1 MKAQLSI
8 NGNSFNIEVSA
19 SVLKEPELK
28 LALKDWRAS
37 VTELMSSENE
47 DSIKILIPLD
57 NLKDYEVDNLHK
69 DIKEV
74 FEDLGIAIEQEN
86 DVTGTLGTIE
96 QNEKNF
102 LRDCEAAR
110 SVWDGNIDVP
120 QFKDFSR
127 IVKEKVSTKEFP
139 DGLYKKQL
147 LASYHLAA
155 SGSACNFSVPGAGKT
170 LNVWAAFAYL
180 NSLPENHPKHINS
193 IFVLGPNACF
203 EPWESEFSKCFER
216 KCKSVRFLPSI
227 SLVEKRKI
235 LKGITQADNE
245 LYLCHFQTFSLY
257 PNDFLELFKRAEKK
271 IMLVVDEAH
280 NIKGQDGKW
289 SNAALAMAPYAR
301 SRIILTGTPAPN
313 GYEDLKNLFDFIHP
327 NRDVIGFS
335 RSALKLMSENK
346 LPAKELAK
354 RVRPFY
360 IRIKKGDLNI
370 PPADFKE
377 LAVPMS
383 TIQEKVYGEIE
394 SKFINGQTTKLFKNA
409 NLIRLRQAASNPL
422 MLLKPIAKELLGG
435 EVDDDSAN
443 RIEEVAEYL
452 KDFDAHKDLP
462 KLSSLMGL
470 AAESEAKNEKIIIWS
485 YFVGNIELIYSHLTK
500 FLSCPIHVV
509 TGSVPMGESDDNEL
523 FNLDAED
530 ELNRGQILKA
540 FREAN
545 GASIL
550 IATPQC
556 IGESISLHM
565 ECHKAIYYDRDFNCG
580 LFIQSKDRIHR
591 KGLPADT
598 ITEYIFLSSKYTVD
612 EVIQERLRIKEE
624 RMLKLIES
632 EEIPLMT
639 ENFNNEK
646 EDDIKSVLDAYYAK

>member
-1 MKAQLSI
+1 MNAHLSR
-8 NGNSFNIEVSA
+8 NQNSFKIEVGA

-28 LALKDWRAS
+28 FAMKDWRAS
-37 VTELMSSENE
+37 VGEVNPSGSEEQTE
-47 DSIKILIPLD
+47 IFIPLKD
-57 NLKDYEVDNLHK
+57 LKDYEIQNLFK
-69 DIKEV
+69 DIKDV
-74 FEDLGIAIEQEN
+74 FEELDITIALK
-86 DVTGTLGTIE
+86 DDARDTLGTIE

-110 SVWDGNIDVP
+110 SVWEGNIDVP
-120 QFKDFSR
+120 QFKEFSR
-127 IVKEKVSTKEFP
+127 IVKEKISTKAFP
-139 DGLYKKQL
+139 DGLYTKQL

-170 LNVWAAFAYL
+170 LSVWAAFAYL
-180 NSLPENHPKHINS
+180 NSLPEDNPKYINS

-203 EPWESEFSKCFER
+203 EPWEFEFSKCFDK
-216 KCKSVRFLPSI
+216 KCKSIRFLPSI
-227 SLVEKRKI
+227 SLAEKRRI

-257 PNDFLELFKRAEKK
+257 PNDFLELFKRSEKK

-354 RVRPFY
+354 RVKPFY
-360 IRIKKGDLNI
+360 IRIKKRDLNI

-377 LAVPMS
+377 LAVTMS
-383 TIQEKVYGEIE
+383 PIQEKVYGEIE

-422 MLLKPIAKELLGG
+422 MLLKPIAKELLEG
-435 EVDDDSAN
+435 EVDDDNVN

-452 KDFDAHKDLP
+452 KDFDVHKDLP
-462 KLSSLMGL
+462 KLTTLMGL
-470 AAESEAKNEKIIIWS
+470 AAESEKKNEKIIIWS

-500 FLSCPIHVV
+500 FLSCPVHVV

-523 FNLDAED
+523 FNLDSED

-540 FREAN
+540 FREAD

-598 ITEYIFLSSKYTVD
+598 VTEYIFLSSKFTVD